1 MEKLIIDT
9 DFETD
14 CDDAGALAILHGL
27 ADRGLVEPL
36 GIVASVNSCWPAAGV
51 RALNLAFGRPELPVG
66 CNFDCLDTFAYRLHR
81 ENHIPQL
88 YHWKLVQRRPE
99 ASPGRFRPEEAV
111 ALYRRLLE
119 TAPDHSVTICAI
131 GLLTLLAELLRQP
144 GGREL
149 VARKVKLLVSMAN
162 GVRPEGRPGF
172 NWEMAPE
179 AAAFVTAEWPT
190 PILVSPIG
198 GDVLTGAELARRV
211 AADNLEL
218 LAYRKFGGGTPGFR
232 RSSWDQLAVLAAAD
246 VLERCGFAARSEPG
260 RIVFDPAGCSHRWTE
275 PHGAPHWCLSLT
287 RSPDE
292 SAAFVESFMAE
303 VW

>member
-66 CNFDCLDTFAYRLHR
+66 CNFDCPDTFAYRLHR

-88 YHWKLVQRRPE
+88 YHWKLVQRRSE

-119 TAPDHSVTICAI
+119 NAPDHSVTICAI
-131 GLLTLLAELLRQP
+131 GLLSSLAALLESGASELIR
-144 GGREL
+144 
-149 VARKVKLLVSMAN
+149 RKVKLLVTMAEATP
-162 GVRPEGRPGF
+162 PESSGGF
-172 NWEMAPE
+172 NWEMNRR
-179 AAAFVTAEWPT
+179 AAGRVLNHWPGE
-190 PILVSPIG
+190 IAVSPMGRKI
-198 GDVLTGAELARRV
+198 LTGAFPCADNERGDFLRTAYSKMGGGDPKFLRPSWDHIAVLFAAGALGELAGVSRAGTLRYDSV
-211 AADNLEL
+211 AGLARWREEAGGNVRFLEQR
-218 LAYRKFGGGTPGFR
+218 ANDDRFARFIQE
-232 RSSWDQLAVLAAAD
+232 WMAASC
-246 VLERCGFAARSEPG
+246 R
-260 RIVFDPAGCSHRWTE
+260 
-275 PHGAPHWCLSLT
+275 
-287 RSPDE
+287 
-292 SAAFVESFMAE
+292 
-303 VW
+303 